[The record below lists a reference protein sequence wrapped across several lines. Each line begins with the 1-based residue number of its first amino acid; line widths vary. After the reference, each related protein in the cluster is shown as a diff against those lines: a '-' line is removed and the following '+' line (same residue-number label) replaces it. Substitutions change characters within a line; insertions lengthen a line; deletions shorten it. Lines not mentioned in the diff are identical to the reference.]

1 MGTRA
6 NIEITYKDK
15 VITSKYLS
23 MDGHLQNWAPD
34 LINALKTISAKEL
47 IKCSQLLTFMSEDC
61 YIDSGNDWNCEV
73 IIIDDTYEI
82 IIKNFDRIVFTGSLE
97 KFASEYNFL

>member
-23 MDGHLQNWAPD
+23 MDGHLQNWAPN
-34 LINALKTISAKEL
+34 LINALNTISTKEL

-61 YIDSGNDWNCEV
+61 YCNNGNDWSCEV
-73 IIIDDTYEI
+73 KIIDDKYEI
-82 IIKNFDRIVFTGSLE
+82 MIKSFDRIVFTGSLE